1 MHIRFNFRLYI
12 HTCHTNF
19 DWCLLNV
26 VFSITKA
33 LNGQCS
39 PKKNFYSPNFQ
50 CYLENTA
57 SLNACFPPFHTSFFH
72 FKLFKYKIS
81 LDPHSSL
88 DSLGKFI
95 GGWADLHGLLMIRL
109 CQGRGRF
116 TNAFFSN
123 LKTVNLNIF
132 GSHFLSSLTGKTL
145 TSLQNYGSI
154 CTWRC

>member
-1 MHIRFNFRLYI
+1 MVNFLPRKI
-12 HTCHTNF
+12 F
-19 DWCLLNV
+19 ILLN
-26 VFSITKA
+26 S
-33 LNGQCS
+33 
-39 PKKNFYSPNFQ
+39 Q

-109 CQGRGRF
+109 CQGRGSF

-123 LKTVNLNIF
+123 LKTVNLKIF
-132 GSHFLSSLTGKTL
+132 GSHFLFSLTGKTL

-154 CTWRC
+154 CT